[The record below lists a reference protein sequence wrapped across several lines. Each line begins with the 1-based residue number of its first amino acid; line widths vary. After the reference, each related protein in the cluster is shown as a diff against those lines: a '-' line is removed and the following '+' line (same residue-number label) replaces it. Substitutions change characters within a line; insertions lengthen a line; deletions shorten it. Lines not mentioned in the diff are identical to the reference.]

1 MERVLLCHKVAL
13 NQCHVLLQKYSS
25 TLKLSEIGFYNK
37 PMARGPKLLL
47 MFYQEDNK
55 ASEDVVTST
64 KPKYFSVPIGHTQ
77 VLQL

>member
-1 MERVLLCHKVAL
+1 MLFETGV
-13 NQCHVLLQKYSS
+13 
-25 TLKLSEIGFYNK
+25 YNK
-37 PMARGPKLLL
+37 PMARGPKL

-55 ASEDVVTST
+55 ASEDAVTST